1 MIYELRQYK
10 VAEGRMDELHD
21 RFKKHTLRLFEKY
34 GIKPIAFW
42 NSANDEDI
50 NYLTYLLQFED
61 LEFQKKAWTMFMED
75 EERIQIWNKSNEKG
89 KLVIE
94 IVSKTLKSTEYSP
107 LH

>member
-1 MIYELRQYK
+1 
-10 VAEGRMDELHD
+10 
-21 RFKKHTLRLFEKY
+21 
-34 GIKPIAFW
+34 
-42 NSANDEDI
+42 
-50 NYLTYLLQFED
+50 
-61 LEFQKKAWTMFMED
+61 MFMED